1 MELSKQQLLCIKAVI
16 KYVIMTQISSIQQRT
31 TVTKMNS
38 RHSRYLCMFLTISIS
53 YSFLWYYS
61 WFLPVSFATI
71 GNAASWFLPAGY
83 RFTAFLF
90 LPKKYWPAIII
101 GEWTAIRLI
110 TAERGDIA
118 IISDLIATTVPSL
131 VYLFFASIYLKFY
144 STPSLKTVKQTTT
157 LLLSSISSAILT
169 STILTTSMI
178 YHGEIAT
185 ITQSDLFTQNHLFN
199 IMVFSF
205 GDIIGVILILPLT
218 ILIAETIHKEN
229 ILVSELRL
237 PIIIKILI
245 FMTLCYFTIVHL
257 IHIPL
262 YYIKIISVSIV
273 ITCTYKWGWK
283 GAVLSVLMMC
293 ILIVYSSL
301 LSSEKISVI
310 ENQAYLITIALTAII
325 LGASVTEQR
334 NLRKQLEKN
343 NASLN
348 KLYENYKN
356 QAIKNQKL
364 AARIVNIQ
372 EEERKRISTELHDDI
387 GQTLTAIRTE
397 ATILQHVTKDNKIQH
412 SAENIKKLTSK
423 VYDVTR
429 NLIVL
434 LHPREVDDLGIELA
448 LKSKTLTQL
457 LNQAK
462 VNYHLN
468 IKGDIN
474 VLSYENKIAIFR
486 IVQESFNNIVKH
498 ANASNVYARFQIISA
513 TFMERCRRGSQLLKV
528 VRSSRQRNKQYYHEL
543 SAVDR

>member
-1 MELSKQQLLCIKAVI
+1 
-16 KYVIMTQISSIQQRT
+16 
-31 TVTKMNS
+31 
-38 RHSRYLCMFLTISIS
+38 MFLTISIS